1 MGRLTIVYGLV
12 YDRINDNMKYRYITS
27 ISKNMMNTK
36 TGISITE
43 FFSYTM
49 MVFGVFLDHVS
60 TYQGLNQGLFE
71 SNILVKYCYDAG
83 VWILLDVTLV
93 IGVVATSYL
102 VARAS
107 SGGRL
112 NLVLIFPIILGIIR
126 LAAGIWNLNIIL

>member
-1 MGRLTIVYGLV
+1 
-12 YDRINDNMKYRYITS
+12 
-27 ISKNMMNTK
+27 MMNTK

-43 FFSYTM
+43 FFSYTIM
-49 MVFGVFLDHVS
+49 FFGVLLDHVT

-107 SGGRL
+107 NGGRL
-112 NLVLIFPIILGIIR
+112 NLVLIFPIILGIMR
-126 LAAGIWNLNIIL
+126 LAAGIWNLNIIF

>member
-1 MGRLTIVYGLV
+1 
-12 YDRINDNMKYRYITS
+12 
-27 ISKNMMNTK
+27 MMNIK

-43 FFSYTM
+43 FFSYTL

-71 SNILVKYCYDAG
+71 SNIVVKYCLDAG
-83 VWILLDVTLV
+83 VWLLLDVTLV
-93 IGVVATSYL
+93 AGVVATSYL
-102 VARAS
+102 VSRAS

-112 NLVLIFPIILGIIR
+112 NLVLIFPLLLGIMR

>member
-1 MGRLTIVYGLV
+1 
-12 YDRINDNMKYRYITS
+12 
-27 ISKNMMNTK
+27 MMNTK
-36 TGISITE
+36 TGISSTE
-43 FFSYTM
+43 FFSYIIM
-49 MVFGVFLDHVS
+49 FFGVLLDHVT

-107 SGGRL
+107 DGGRL
-112 NLVLIFPIILGIIR
+112 NLVLIFPVILGIMR